1 MSRTVQQQ
9 QQQPSVYLSSLVLFI
24 SQHQRPRTYARAS
37 GSHHR
42 LPVSQSALLRR
53 LVTTAVLGGVFRLI
67 ALESYRLRQPVG
79 RSSVWNGD
87 CIALTA
93 MLRFLTGV
101 FGSARYCQ
109 VKRVAEHFH
118 ANSSL

>member
-42 LPVSQSALLRR
+42 LPVSQSALLRQ

-79 RSSVWNGD
+79 RSSVWL
-87 CIALTA
+87 CCMLFCVVCCRVLALICHLLH
-93 MLRFLTGV
+93 MI
-101 FGSARYCQ
+101 
-109 VKRVAEHFH
+109 RV
-118 ANSSL
+118 